1 MSNQFDNR
9 VVVITGAGSGLGQTS
24 AQLFA
29 KQGAHLVLID
39 LNSEGLAQT
48 QANIEAEGGTAES
61 FTLDVSDEQSV
72 KEVGE
77 AICGKHELVHVL
89 YNNAGIAYGEVNLP
103 INQISKEKW
112 LHYLSV
118 NSLAPL
124 MLAEALRPSLA
135 RAKGVI
141 IKQTSMASYVPANG
155 YGVSKAMLNSLI
167 YGMANV
173 YGAEGIR
180 AVGIAPGLMET
191 PANKAALT
199 AETHARI
206 QAMQLVD
213 LHGTASDIA
222 NLALFLASNE
232 GRFINCEIVNCDAG
246 NKLRG
251 WRG

>member
-9 VVVITGAGSGLGQTS
+9 VVVITGAGGGLGQTS
-24 AQLFA
+24 AELFA
-29 KQGAHLVLID
+29 KQGADLVLID
-39 LNSEGLAQT
+39 LNAQGLEQT
-48 QANIEAEGGTAES
+48 KSSIEAEGGSAECY
-61 FTLDVSDEQSV
+61 TLDVSDEQAV
-72 KEVGE
+72 KDVGQT
-77 AICGKHELVHVL
+77 ICAKHQCVHVL

-141 IKQTSMASYVPANG
+141 INQTSMASYVPANG

-173 YGAEGIR
+173 YGSEGIR

-199 AETHARI
+199 TETHARI
-206 QAMQLVD
+206 QSMQLVD
-213 LHGTASDIA
+213 MHGTASDIA
-222 NLALFLASNE
+222 NLALFLASDE

-251 WRG
+251 WRA